1 MKGKIMRE
9 KKPNGWNMKCRSNCC
24 RYENLLTMYGNMSKV
39 LLVGERKARFKGANK
54 THVT

>member
-1 MKGKIMRE
+1 MRE